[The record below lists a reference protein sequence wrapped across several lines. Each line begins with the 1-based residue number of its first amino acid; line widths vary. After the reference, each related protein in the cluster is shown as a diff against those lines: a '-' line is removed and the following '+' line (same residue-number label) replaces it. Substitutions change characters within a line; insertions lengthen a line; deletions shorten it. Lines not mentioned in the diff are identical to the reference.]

1 MPSHLVYHKLCE
13 HEQRVAMEAD
23 DFDAAVL
30 AADERM
36 SELWTDLRRLVE
48 KTAPSGAR
56 DVHVRVRG
64 DRRAGIEAG
73 RMTASADW
81 DELFGGSDEGD
92 DSDSFEPQPEPRR
105 VPSTRPA
112 SRGPRANDARTSS
125 PHWTVDSFGVDDI
138 DVTTRVRTSLS
149 RVEASTSASAR
160 GRSTLRRAIEDI
172 LRADWLVRTRAGNDD
187 EATAANGKEVPVD
200 EFDLLLRKEKQM
212 TRELRERMRKMMER
226 RRMEEQSAEP
236 EEFDVAPGIRGDSEF
251 DDVFIDP
258 SLLDGDVC
266 GSRAHETHYEGKKA
280 PWGGGGGRRRVDV
293 STEQRKLWPRQP
305 VATSPWFK
313 PGFRLPQE
321 LLASL
326 DELSVFE
333 ERCAVTLHRHIAEMD
348 AKTRRKA
355 LEDWG
360 ALDGKFSGAKL
371 FLRIEVMMVS
381 EDECETG
388 GVGGLVLRR
397 GSSRFVPVQPQ
408 PLRRLKLCVGGAVG
422 GSPAT
427 HVTLGWIEVD
437 YDKHGRC
444 RLPPLCACV
453 MYRRRVP
460 GGETAAGCRHFVQFS
475 LRDHRPVFARAI
487 RMSERVRR

>member
-1 MPSHLVYHKLCE
+1 
-13 HEQRVAMEAD
+13 MEAD

-56 DVHVRVRG
+56 DVHERVRG

-92 DSDSFEPQPEPRR
+92 DSDSLEPQPEPRR

-112 SRGPRANDARTSS
+112 PRGPRANNARTPS

-138 DVTTRVRTSLS
+138 AVTTRIRTSLS
-149 RVEASTSASAR
+149 RGEASTSASAS
-160 GRSTLRRAIEDI
+160 GRSTLRRAMEDI
-172 LRADWLVRTRAGNDD
+172 LRADGLVGTRAGNDD
-187 EATAANGKEVPVD
+187 DVTAANGKADPVE
-200 EFDLLLRKEKQM
+200 EFDLLLRKEKQI
-212 TRELRERMRKMMER
+212 TRDLRERMRKMMER
-226 RRMEEQSAEP
+226 RRKEEQSAEP
-236 EEFDVAPGIRGDSEF
+236 EFDVAAGTHGDSEF

-258 SLLDGDVC
+258 SLLDGDVFR
-266 GSRAHETHYEGKKA
+266 SRAHETHFEGKRA
-280 PWGGGGGRRRVDV
+280 PWGGGGGKRRVDV

-313 PGFRLPQE
+313 AGFRLPQE

-326 DELSVFE
+326 EKLSVFE
-333 ERCAVTLHRHIAEMD
+333 ERCARTLHRYISEMD

-360 ALDGKFSGAKL
+360 ASDGKFSSAKL

-388 GVGGLVLRR
+388 GVGGLMLRR
-397 GSSRFVPVQPQ
+397 GSSCFIPVQPQ
-408 PLRRLKLCVGGAVG
+408 PLRRLKLCAGGAVG
-422 GSPAT
+422 SGPAA

-437 YDKHGRC
+437 YDRHGRC
-444 RLPPLCACV
+444 ELPPLCACV

-460 GGETAAGCRHFVQFS
+460 GGETEAGCRHFVQFS